1 VELTMTPDPIPGML
15 QQLAAHD
22 ELISQLD
29 GREASHLAAL
39 TERLDEITG
48 LITGIGGTLRDHAAA
63 LARLEDLDRKV
74 ADLAAQL
81 APDNPAGPDL
91 DRYRPGPAPNWWKLS
106 IAERQQPISRLRAW
120 VEQVYWPG
128 YGHIAATLGPC
139 WASHD
144 LCLYGLD
151 ILADLWAVL
160 YLQPRRNAG
169 LLSAQAEYQARILPA
184 LAAQLMTETSRCGHA
199 RQRIHGPGPARSTP

>member
-1 VELTMTPDPIPGML
+1 MMTSDPIPAIL
-15 QQLAAHD
+15 LQLAAHD

-29 GREASHLAAL
+29 AREASHLTTLA
-39 TERLDEITG
+39 ERLDEITG
-48 LITGIGGTLRDHAAA
+48 LVTGIGGTLHDHAAA
-63 LARLEDLDRKV
+63 LARLEDLDRQV
-74 ADLAAQL
+74 TDLAAQL
-81 APDNPAGPDL
+81 APDTAAGPDP
-91 DRYRPGPAPNWWKLS
+91 DRYRPGPAPTWWKLT

-120 VEQVYWPG
+120 VEQVYRPG

-199 RQRIHGPGPARSTP
+199 RQRIHGPGPARSAL

>member
-1 VELTMTPDPIPGML
+1 MTSDPIPAIL
-15 QQLAAHD
+15 QQLAGHD

-29 GREASHLAAL
+29 DREASHLVAL

-48 LITGIGGTLRDHAAA
+48 LVTGIGGTLHDQAAA
-63 LARLEDLDRKV
+63 LARLEDLDRQV

-81 APDNPAGPDL
+81 APDRSAGQDP
-91 DRYRPGPAPNWWKLS
+91 DRYRPGPAPRWWKLTA
-106 IAERQQPISRLRAW
+106 AERQQPVSRLRAW
-120 VEQVYWPG
+120 VEQVYQPG
-128 YGHIAATLGPC
+128 YGHLAATLGPC
-139 WASHD
+139 WETHD

-160 YLQPRRNAG
+160 YLQPRRSAA

-184 LAAQLMTETSRCGHA
+184 LAAQLMAETSRCGHA
-199 RQRIHGPGPARSTP
+199 RHRSYGPGPARSAP